1 MEVYKFGGASIKNAE
16 AVKNMIKI
24 VENHQPDRLVV
35 VVSAMG
41 KTTNA
46 LEELYNLSF
55 ANRPFE
61 KPLNQL
67 KSYHLDI
74 TSKLIK
80 EKDHKIFEI
89 INQLFDQLRKELSN
103 HLPSLAKAAFYD
115 SIVSYGERL
124 SSKII
129 HATMNENNLRAKWIN
144 ARDFIITDFNFREAK
159 INWEDTGK
167 NLVEMIKPILEDHI
181 LLTQGF
187 IGGTPDGEYTT
198 LGREGSDFTAAIIAS
213 CLKAQSVT
221 IWKDVP
227 GILNADPKIISKA
240 VKFEN
245 LNYHEAAE
253 MTYYGASVIH
263 PKTIKP
269 LANLNIPL
277 LVKSFEQPTK
287 NGTSINGQET
297 IKSVPSII
305 FKPNQSLVT
314 FKVKDFTFIN
324 ENNLSIIF
332 HLLDQLNI
340 KINMMQNSAI
350 SFSIC
355 VDNQVEKV
363 SELIASLKNDFEIQH
378 HTGLSLTTVKN
389 YDQETITSVSAGKEI
404 LLEQR
409 TKHTFQIVVEDQ
421 HWKYMI

>member
-1 MEVYKFGGASIKNAE
+1 MKVYKFGGASIKSAE
-16 AVKNMIKI
+16 AVNNMIEI
-24 VENHQPDRLVV
+24 VENQRPRQLVV

-46 LEELYNLSF
+46 LEELYRLSF
-55 ANRPFE
+55 TKRPFE
-61 KPLNQL
+61 KPFNQL
-67 KSYHLDI
+67 KSYHLEI
-74 TSKLIK
+74 ASKLIK
-80 EKDHKIFEI
+80 ADNHEIFEV
-89 INQLFDQLRKELSN
+89 INQLFNQLSKDLSN
-103 HLPSLAKAAFYD
+103 RPPAIAKAAFYD

-129 HATMNENNLRAKWIN
+129 HARMNENSLRAKWLN
-144 ARDFIITDFNFREAK
+144 AKDFIITDFNFREAK
-159 INWEDTGK
+159 INWEETGR
-167 NLVEMIKPILEDHI
+167 NINQAVKPMLQDHI

-227 GILNADPKIISKA
+227 GILNADPKIINKA

-277 LVKSFEQPTK
+277 LVKSFEKPLE
-287 NGTSINGQET
+287 NGTSINADET
-297 IKSVPSII
+297 IESVPSII

-324 ENNLSIIF
+324 ENSLSIIF

-355 VDNQVEKV
+355 VDNHVEKV
-363 SELIASLKNDFEIQH
+363 SELIASLKNDFEVQH

-389 YDQETITSVSAGKEI
+389 YDQDTIKSVSDGKEI
-404 LLEQR
+404 LLEQK
-409 TKHTFQIVVEDQ
+409 TKHTFQIVVEDR

>member
-1 MEVYKFGGASIKNAE
+1 MKVYKFGGASIKSAE
-16 AVKNMIKI
+16 AVNNMIKI
-24 VENHQPDRLVV
+24 VEDRQPESLVV

-46 LEELYNLSF
+46 LEDL
-55 ANRPFE
+55 
-61 KPLNQL
+61 
-67 KSYHLDI
+67 YHLALKRQPYKKQLDQLLAYHHDI
-74 TSKLIK
+74 ALKLLN
-80 EKDHKIFEI
+80 DQGNGIFET
-89 INQLFDQLRKELSN
+89 INQLGVEMEKNLDN
-103 HLPSLAKAAFYD
+103 PPPPVAKAAFYD
-115 SIVSYGERL
+115 SVVSYGERL
-124 SSKII
+124 SSRII
-129 HATMNENNLRAKWIN
+129 HAAMHQKAMKAKWIN
-144 ARDFIITDFNFREAK
+144 AKDFIITDFSFREAK
-159 INWEDTGK
+159 INWEATENNINGA
-167 NLVEMIKPILEDHI
+167 LKPMLQDHI

-187 IGGTPDGEYTT
+187 IGGTPDGAYTT
-198 LGREGSDFTAAIIAS
+198 LGREGSDFTAAIIGS

-227 GILNADPKIISKA
+227 GILNADPKIIQKA

-269 LANLNIPL
+269 LANANIPL
-277 LVKSFEQPTK
+277 LVKSFEQPSK
-287 NGTSINGQET
+287 SGTSINANET
-297 IKSVPSII
+297 IESVPSII

-355 VDNQVEKV
+355 IDNHVEKI
-363 SELIASLKNDFEIQH
+363 SELIASLKNDFEVQH

-389 YDQETITSVSAGKEI
+389 YDQETLDKFSEGKEI
-404 LLEQR
+404 LLEQK

>member
-1 MEVYKFGGASIKNAE
+1 MKVYKFGGASIKSAE
-16 AVKNMIKI
+16 AVNNMIKI
-24 VENHQPDRLVV
+24 VEDRQPESLVV

-46 LEELYNLSF
+46 LEDL
-55 ANRPFE
+55 
-61 KPLNQL
+61 
-67 KSYHLDI
+67 YHLALKRQPYKKQLDQLITYHHDI
-74 TSKLIK
+74 ALKLLN
-80 EKDHKIFEI
+80 DQGNGIFET
-89 INQLFDQLRKELSN
+89 INQLGAEMEKGLDN
-103 HLPSLAKAAFYD
+103 PPPPLAKAAFYD

-124 SSKII
+124 SSRII
-129 HATMNENNLRAKWIN
+129 HAAMHQKAMKAKWIN
-144 ARDFIITDFNFREAK
+144 ARDFIITDFSFREAK
-159 INWEDTGK
+159 INWEKTENNINGA
-167 NLVEMIKPILEDHI
+167 LKPMLQDHI

-187 IGGTPDGEYTT
+187 IGGTPDGAYTT
-198 LGREGSDFTAAIIAS
+198 LGREGSDFTAAIIGS

-227 GILNADPKIISKA
+227 GILNADPKIIQKA

-269 LANLNIPL
+269 LANANIPL
-277 LVKSFEQPTK
+277 LVKSFEQPSK
-287 NGTSINGQET
+287 SGTSINADET
-297 IKSVPSII
+297 VESVPSII

-355 VDNQVEKV
+355 IDNQVEKI
-363 SELIASLKNDFEIQH
+363 SELIASLKNDFEVQH

-389 YDQETITSVSAGKEI
+389 YDQETLDKFSEGKEI
-404 LLEQR
+404 LLEQK

>member
-1 MEVYKFGGASIKNAE
+1 
-16 AVKNMIKI
+16 
-24 VENHQPDRLVV
+24 
-35 VVSAMG
+35 
-41 KTTNA
+41 
-46 LEELYNLSF
+46 
-55 ANRPFE
+55 
-61 KPLNQL
+61 
-67 KSYHLDI
+67 
-74 TSKLIK
+74 
-80 EKDHKIFEI
+80 
-89 INQLFDQLRKELSN
+89 
-103 HLPSLAKAAFYD
+103 
-115 SIVSYGERL
+115 
-124 SSKII
+124 
-129 HATMNENNLRAKWIN
+129 MNENNLKAKWMN
-144 ARDFIITDFNFREAK
+144 ARDFIITDYNFKEAK
-159 INWEDTGK
+159 INWEQTGK
-167 NLVEMIKPILEDHI
+167 NLNKVIKPMLKDHI

-213 CLKAQSVT
+213 CLKAHSVT

-227 GILNADPKIISKA
+227 GILNADPKISRKA
-240 VKFEN
+240 IKFEN

-277 LVKSFEQPTK
+277 LVKSFERPVEK
-287 NGTSINGQET
+287 GTSINADDT
-297 IKSVPSII
+297 IESVPSII

-363 SELIASLKNDFEIQH
+363 SELIGSLKNDFEVQH

-389 YDQETITSVSAGKEI
+389 YDQETISKVAEGKEI

-409 TKHTFQIVVEDQ
+409 TKHTYQIVVEDQ
-421 HWKYMI
+421 QWKYVI

>member
-1 MEVYKFGGASIKNAE
+1 MKVYKFGGASIKNAE
-16 AVKNMIKI
+16 AVNNMIRI
-24 VENHQPDRLVV
+24 VESHRPEQLVV

-46 LEELYNLSF
+46 LEELYHLAF
-55 ANRPFE
+55 ARRQFE
-61 KPLNQL
+61 KPFNEL
-67 KSYHLDI
+67 KSYHHI
-74 TSKLIK
+74 IASGLIK
-80 EKDHKIFEI
+80 DDKHQIFEV
-89 INQLFDQLRKELSN
+89 INQLFNELHKDLN
-103 HLPSLAKAAFYD
+103 NRPPALAKAAFYD
-115 SIVSYGERL
+115 NIVSYGERL

-129 HATMNENNLRAKWIN
+129 HARMNENNLNAKWVN

-159 INWEDTGK
+159 INWDQTENNINGA
-167 NLVEMIKPILEDHI
+167 IKPLLKDYI

-213 CLKAQSVT
+213 CLKAKSVT

-227 GILNADPKIISKA
+227 GILNADPKIIRKA
-240 VKFEN
+240 KKFEN

-277 LVKSFEQPTK
+277 LVKSFERPEE
-287 NGTSINGQET
+287 NGTAINALDTVQ
-297 IKSVPSII
+297 SVPSII

-355 VDNQVEKV
+355 VDNRVEKV
-363 SELIASLKNDFEIQH
+363 SELIASLKNDFEVQH

-389 YDQETITSVSAGKEI
+389 YDLETIKKVSEGKEI
-404 LLEQR
+404 LLEQK
-409 TKHTFQIVVEDQ
+409 TKHTYQIVVEDQ

>member
-1 MEVYKFGGASIKNAE
+1 MKVYKFGGASIKSAG
-16 AVKNMIKI
+16 AVNNMIRI
-24 VENHQPDRLVV
+24 VENHKSGELVV

-46 LEELYNLSF
+46 LEELYHLAF
-55 ANRPFE
+55 ANRQFE
-61 KPLNQL
+61 KPFNEL
-67 KSYHLDI
+67 KSYHHDI
-74 TSKLIK
+74 ASKLIK
-80 EKDHKIFEI
+80 DGNHEIFKTINDLFNELHKDL
-89 INQLFDQLRKELSN
+89 NN
-103 HLPSLAKAAFYD
+103 HLPAIVKAAFYD

-129 HATMNENNLRAKWIN
+129 HAKMNENNLKAKWMN
-144 ARDFIITDFNFREAK
+144 ARDFIITDYNFKEAK
-159 INWEDTGK
+159 INWEQTGK
-167 NLVEMIKPILEDHI
+167 NLNKVIKPMLKDHI

-213 CLKAQSVT
+213 CLKAHSVT

-227 GILNADPKIISKA
+227 GILNADPKISRKA
-240 VKFEN
+240 IKFEN

-277 LVKSFEQPTK
+277 LVKSFERPVEK
-287 NGTSINGQET
+287 GTSINADDT
-297 IKSVPSII
+297 IESVPSII

-363 SELIASLKNDFEIQH
+363 SELIGSLKNDFEVQH

-389 YDQETITSVSAGKEI
+389 YDQETISKVAEGKEI

-409 TKHTFQIVVEDQ
+409 TKHTYQIVVEDQ
-421 HWKYMI
+421 QWKYVI

>member
-1 MEVYKFGGASIKNAE
+1 MKVYKFGGASIKSAE
-16 AVKNMIKI
+16 AVNNMIRI
-24 VENHQPDRLVV
+24 VEDYKPEQLVV

-46 LEELYNLSF
+46 LEELYHLAF
-55 ANRPFE
+55 AGREFDKPFE
-61 KPLNQL
+61 QL
-67 KSYHLDI
+67 KSYHISIASGLM
-74 TSKLIK
+74 
-80 EKDHKIFEI
+80 KDERHVVFTEI
-89 INQLFDQLRKELSN
+89 DQLFDELYKVLCN
-103 HLPSLAKAAFYD
+103 RLPALAKAAFYD
-115 SIVSYGERL
+115 NIVSFGERI

-129 HATMNENNLRAKWIN
+129 YATMTKNGMNVKWIN
-144 ARDFIITDFNFREAK
+144 ARDFIITDFSFREAK
-159 INWEDTGK
+159 INWEQTELNIDQ
-167 NLVEMIKPILEDHI
+167 VIKPMLQDHI

-227 GILNADPKIISKA
+227 GILNADPKIIRHAK
-240 VKFEN
+240 KFDT

-269 LANLNIPL
+269 LANLKIPL
-277 LVKSFEQPTK
+277 LVKSFERPAE
-287 NGTSINGQET
+287 NGTSINGSET
-297 IKSVPSII
+297 IQTVPSII

-355 VDNQVEKV
+355 VDNHIEKV
-363 SELIASLKNDFEIQH
+363 AELIASLKNDFEVQH

-389 YDQETITSVSAGKEI
+389 YDQETIKSVAEGKEI

-409 TKHTFQIVVEDQ
+409 TKHTYQIVVEDQ